1 MNTRQREVICLVG
14 ITTLGIVIAGWLQ
27 PFLLQQVP
35 FSMTNKVRD
44 EWMDSVFSPVNNGI
58 LLLGIL
64 TSLFWYIRA
73 YNLQFMAAKPVIG
86 NGFWWW
92 FLFYLYGVIGAIACL
107 LVAYLNNWLGEVEG
121 AVASLIYL
129 CVDVVVLYWLPT
141 ALATPKSLRYVPP
154 FSAELRKLYGG

>member
-44 EWMDSVFSPVNNGI
+44 EWMDSVFSPVNTGI
-58 LLLGIL
+58 LILGIIF
-64 TSLFWYIRA
+64 SLLWYIIA
-73 YNLQFMAAKPVIG
+73 LNVQFMNAKSVDKS
-86 NGFWWW
+86 GFWWW
-92 FLFYLYGVIGAIACL
+92 FLFYLYGLIGAIACL

-121 AVASLIYL
+121 AVASLICL
-129 CVDVVVLYWLPT
+129 CVDVVFLYWLPT
-141 ALATPKSLRYVPP
+141 AMATPKSLRYVPP